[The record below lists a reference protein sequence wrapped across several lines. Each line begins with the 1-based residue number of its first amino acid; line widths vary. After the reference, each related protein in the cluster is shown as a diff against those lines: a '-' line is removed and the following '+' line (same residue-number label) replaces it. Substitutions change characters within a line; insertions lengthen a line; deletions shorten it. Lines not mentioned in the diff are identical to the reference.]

1 MSKMKWSTE
10 LRRMIKIAQDTG
22 HTVIQIEFFDPVGNK
37 IVIITGNGATTARVE
52 TSEDLRKLV

>member
-37 IVIITGNGATTARVE
+37 IVIITGGATTARVE

>member
-1 MSKMKWSTE
+1 MKWPTE
-10 LRRMIKIAQDTG
+10 LRRIIKIAQDTG

-37 IVIITGNGATTARVE
+37 IVIITGNGETTARVE